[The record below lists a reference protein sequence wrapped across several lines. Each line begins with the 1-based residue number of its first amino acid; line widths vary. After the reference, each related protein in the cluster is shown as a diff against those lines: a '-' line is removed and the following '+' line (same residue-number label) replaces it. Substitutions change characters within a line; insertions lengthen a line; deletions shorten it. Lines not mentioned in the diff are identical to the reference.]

1 MATLACVCASW
12 LCCCRAPSI
21 HYAEGASSLQSL
33 LCFVPIFIN
42 FNQVAVRC
50 LRESALLEPDAPC
63 TIANLASAL
72 WTNLTVPLQ
81 QEMDD
86 QSGTG
91 NAAAAASSK
100 SGKKKEN
107 KKKDDDDAP
116 RIQLSNG
123 AGHSSSTNGA
133 QLPKIP
139 YNTPRARVLADEM
152 ALVLR
157 HATEVLPVDWA
168 HVDTIWTRL
177 AVVHLDTQKPNLA
190 VRALLDGLT
199 AAHATLEKGASSS
212 DDEEEDSVTDRQTSS
227 LSDASSNKKSP
238 LPQRIFRS
246 SVTGR
251 DESSGAPTFGLT
263 IAGGSTNFSP
273 SWWHHTVHLL
283 GDALVAAKE
292 NGGGPLDHAKA
303 SDRLFAGLPGGCA
316 EHPSRVLSLA
326 ATYLPQDPLLWAE
339 LGRAWLRLGLVDEG
353 AAQLQASL
361 NLGDRMF
368 GTSASWPGRASVLH
382 GLGSAAGMNSDVEGA
397 IGHFQAALQAEPR
410 SPNSAAT
417 RFLLARSLAERGD
430 EVAALDQLDE
440 AVNLGLWVSEAL
452 LKGSAFDD
460 LRNHPRFLS
469 IKERMA
475 KNSPSQ

>member
-1 MATLACVCASW
+1 MAL
-12 LCCCRAPSI
+12 
-21 HYAEGASSLQSL
+21 
-33 LCFVPIFIN
+33 
-42 FNQVAVRC
+42 RC

-86 QSGTG
+86 QSETDH
-91 NAAAAASSK
+91 AAAAGSSK
-100 SGKKKEN
+100 NKNADKKKT
-107 KKKDDDDAP
+107 KKSDDDAP

-123 AGHSSSTNGA
+123 AGGSTNGA

-157 HATEVLPVDWA
+157 HATEILPVDWA
-168 HVDTIWTRL
+168 HLDTIWTRL
-177 AVVHLDTQKPNLA
+177 AVVHLDTQRPNLA

-199 AAHATLEKGASSS
+199 AAHATLEKSAAPDD
-212 DDEEEDSVTDRQTSS
+212 DDETTSS
-227 LSDASSNKKSP
+227 ASLDTSTSNKKTS

-246 SVTGR
+246 SVTGS
-251 DESSGAPTFGLT
+251 DESNGAPTFGLA

-292 NGGGPLDHAKA
+292 NGGGAVDHAKA
-303 SDRLFAGLPGGCA
+303 SDKLFAGLPGGCA
-316 EHPSRVLSLA
+316 EHPSRMLSLA

-353 AAQLQASL
+353 AAQLQAAL
-361 NLGDRMF
+361 NLGDRVF
-368 GTSASWPGRASVLH
+368 GTSSPWPGRASVLH

-452 LKGSAFDD
+452 LKGSAFDE